1 MSVLET
7 DIVDYVY
14 LEDDTQTPV
23 LVVSDPLTWKPPEDE
38 VHLEALRDKLNSQIA
53 FVETG
58 QIKGVWPGFDGGL
71 VRVEVVAR
79 FALNSAAEEFYDVA
93 GRVMQQAN
101 MDLQFRL
108 CDS

>member
-14 LEDDTQTPV
+14 LEDDSQTPV

-38 VHLEALRDKLNSQIA
+38 MHLEALRTKLNSQIA

-58 QIKGVWPGFDGGL
+58 QIRGVWPGFAGGL

-79 FALNSAAEEFYDVA
+79 FGLNRLAEEFYSVA
-93 GRVMQQAN
+93 GRVMREAN

-108 CDS
+108 CDG

>member
-23 LVVSDPLTWKPPEDE
+23 LVVSDPLPWRPPEDE
-38 VHLEALRDKLNSQIA
+38 LHLEALRTKLNSQIA

-58 QIKGVWPGFDGGL
+58 QIRGVWPGFGGGL

-79 FALNSAAEEFYDVA
+79 FALNRAAEEFYGIA
-93 GRVMQQAN
+93 THVMQQAN